1 MLFLKWTMM
10 LILFGLATYLGMTIS
25 NQYKTRVDNLKEM
38 KGVLNILQ
46 TKIKYT
52 YMPLPDIFEEIA
64 QSSSSVISKIFNNAK
79 EKMKKVSA
87 GQAWE
92 EAIEEVKEASFNK
105 EDINT
110 IKTLGKLLGKTDIE
124 GQISEIELVQAF
136 LETQIQKAEEECQK
150 NQKLYKT
157 LGIVGGLGIVIILA

>member
-1 MLFLKWTMM
+1 MLVFKWFMLFL
-10 LILFGLATYLGMTIS
+10 LFGGIAYLGRNMS
-25 NQYKTRVDNLKEM
+25 NQYQTRVNNLKEM
-38 KGVLNILQ
+38 RGSLNMLQ

-64 QSSSSVISKIFNNAK
+64 SSCSLAVASIFSKAK
-79 EKMKKVSA
+79 EKMKKVTA

-92 EAIEEVKEASFNK
+92 EAVDEAKNTGFQQ
-105 EDINT
+105 EDNNT
-110 IKTLGKLLGKTDIE
+110 IKSLGKLLGKTDVE
-124 GQISEIELVQAF
+124 GQISEIELVQVF

-157 LGIVGGLGIVIILA
+157 LGIVGGLGMVIILA

>member
-1 MLFLKWTMM
+1 MLVLKWLM
-10 LILFGLATYLGMTIS
+10 LILLFGGIAYLGRNLS
-25 NQYKTRVDNLKEM
+25 NQYQTRVNNLKEM
-38 KGVLNILQ
+38 RGSLNMLQ

-64 QSSSSVISKIFNNAK
+64 NSCSLAVASIFSKAK
-79 EKMKKVSA
+79 EKMQRVTA

-92 EAIEEVKEASFNK
+92 EAVEEAKDTEFK
-105 EDINT
+105 QEDKNT
-110 IKTLGKLLGKTDIE
+110 IKSLAKLLGKTDID
-124 GQISEIELVQAF
+124 GQISEIKLVQVF

-157 LGIVGGLGIVIILA
+157 LGVVGGLGMVIILA

>member
-1 MLFLKWTMM
+1 MLVLKWFMLFA
-10 LILFGLATYLGMTIS
+10 LFGGIVYLGRNMS
-25 NQYKTRVDNLKEM
+25 NQYQTRVNNLKEM
-38 KGVLNILQ
+38 RGSLNMLQ

-52 YMPLPDIFEEIA
+52 YMPLPDIFEEI
-64 QSSSSVISKIFNNAK
+64 SSSCSLAVANIFDKAR
-79 EKMKKVSA
+79 EKMQKMTA

-92 EAIEEVKEASFNK
+92 EAVEEAKNTGFK
-105 EDINT
+105 QEDNHT
-110 IKTLGKLLGKTDIE
+110 IKALGKLLGKTDVE

-157 LGIVGGLGIVIILA
+157 LGVVGGLGIVIILA

>member
-1 MLFLKWTMM
+1 MLILKWFMLFLVFAG
-10 LILFGLATYLGMTIS
+10 IVYLGRTLS
-25 NQYKTRVDNLKEM
+25 NQYQTRVSNLKEM
-38 KGVLNILQ
+38 RGSLNMLQ

-64 QSSSSVISKIFNNAK
+64 SSCSLVVASIFSKAK
-79 EKMKKVSA
+79 EKMKKVTA

-92 EAIEEVKEASFNK
+92 EAVEEAKNTGFNQ
-105 EDINT
+105 EDNST
-110 IKTLGKLLGKTDIE
+110 IKSLAKLLGKTDVE

-136 LETQIQKAEEECQK
+136 LETQIQKAEEECKK

-157 LGIVGGLGIVIILA
+157 LGIVGGLGMVIILA